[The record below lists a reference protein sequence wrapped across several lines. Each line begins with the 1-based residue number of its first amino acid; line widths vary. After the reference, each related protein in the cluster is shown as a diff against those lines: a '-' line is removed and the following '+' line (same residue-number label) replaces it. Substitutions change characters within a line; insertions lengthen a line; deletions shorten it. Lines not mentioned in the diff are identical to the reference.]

1 MSHGHLGTILGVL
14 GVLLAAGLD
23 ATTGLAGTLT
33 YICICVALRAD
44 ATDRQASR
52 LLRYRMPAQA
62 NSATNPTSLPPSPL
76 SEPLL
81 DAQAAA
87 ALLSVRPSWIY
98 EAVRAG
104 RLPHL
109 KVGRH
114 VRFLRSDLERWVID
128 QRRAC

>member
-1 MSHGHLGTILGVL
+1 MP
-14 GVLLAAGLD
+14 AGAD
-23 ATTGLAGTLT
+23 TATKP
-33 YICICVALRAD
+33 AD
-44 ATDRQASR
+44 A
-52 LLRYRMPAQA
+52 
-62 NSATNPTSLPPSPL
+62 LPPSPL

-109 KVGRH
+109 KIGRH
-114 VRFLRSDLERWVID
+114 VRFLRADLEQWVVN
-128 QRRAC
+128 QRRSIRL

>member
-1 MSHGHLGTILGVL
+1 
-14 GVLLAAGLD
+14 
-23 ATTGLAGTLT
+23 
-33 YICICVALRAD
+33 
-44 ATDRQASR
+44 
-52 LLRYRMPAQA
+52 MPAGA
-62 NSATNPTSLPPSPL
+62 DTATSPTDALPPSPL

-98 EAVRAG
+98 EAVRTG

-128 QRRAC
+128 QRRACR